1 MSGHIFRRVQRG
13 PLAAA
18 LMLFGGMIA
27 GAVAPASAS
36 VNRDVWNYYNIQPAP
51 RSDAMLRQVVMDVHN
66 RERQSLGVPALAWD
80 DRLAADAAGYARQMV
95 HTNQSRHSHGGE
107 RDEEIGENLW
117 MGTHRA
123 YGYTAMLDAFMDER
137 RAFVF
142 KARFPDVSTTGNWE
156 DVGHYTQ
163 MIWRGTR
170 RVGCALGEG
179 AQYDYLVCR
188 YYPAGNVYGM
198 SPFDRDFGGWQ
209 G

>member
-1 MSGHIFRRVQRG
+1 MARPKWLFDESVGRPYKRQR
-13 PLAAA
+13 
-18 LMLFGGMIA
+18 
-27 GAVAPASAS
+27 
-36 VNRDVWNYYNIQPAP
+36 
-51 RSDAMLRQVVMDVHN
+51 
-66 RERQSLGVPALAWD
+66 
-80 DRLAADAAGYARQMV
+80 
-95 HTNQSRHSHGGE
+95 
-107 RDEEIGENLW
+107 
-117 MGTHRA
+117 
-123 YGYTAMLDAFMDER
+123 
-137 RAFVF
+137 
-142 KARFPDVSTTGNWE
+142 TTGNWE

>member
-1 MSGHIFRRVQRG
+1 
-13 PLAAA
+13 
-18 LMLFGGMIA
+18 
-27 GAVAPASAS
+27 
-36 VNRDVWNYYNIQPAP
+36 
-51 RSDAMLRQVVMDVHN
+51 
-66 RERQSLGVPALAWD
+66 
-80 DRLAADAAGYARQMV
+80 MV
-95 HTNQSRHSHGGE
+95 HTNAFRHSHGGE